1 MKRVKLVKDKSIRR
15 NFSLDN
21 EKNPIEVEHKKQVDT
36 VNKIYLGIDIEEH
49 KNIISELR
57 KKTNSYKTQDEKKD
71 RYDISS
77 FIKNEELYE
86 KLVVSKLRC
95 FYCSKEVKVVYGYVR
110 DDFQWTLDRIDN
122 GIGHSSVNTVISCLK
137 CNLQRRVTDCKK
149 FEFTKKLRIKR
160 ENYL

>member
-1 MKRVKLVKDKSIRR
+1 M
-15 NFSLDN
+15 
-21 EKNPIEVEHKKQVDT
+21 
-36 VNKIYLGIDIEEH
+36 
-49 KNIISELR
+49 
-57 KKTNSYKTQDEKKD
+57 
-71 RYDISS
+71 
-77 FIKNEELYE
+77 
-86 KLVVSKLRC
+86 VSKLRC

-122 GIGHSSVNTVISCLK
+122 GIGHSSENTVISCLK